1 MFFDNNIK
9 FPLKFIFIILSIKII
24 FSSKFSENN
33 IKKQLLRFIKY
44 NKKENNVNENIN
56 LKPIEEYVN
65 LINNNQL
72 QQVYYNHDF
81 NIPKISFISPVFNKD
96 KYIRPLITSIQHQYI
111 NEFEIIFIDDCST
124 DDSIKIIN
132 DFSIHDKRIKLIK
145 NKENKGTL
153 YSRVQGALHSK
164 GEYIIFI
171 DSDDLVLQKGLYNS
185 YTLSYIK

>member
-9 FPLKFIFIILSIKII
+9 FQLKFIFIILLIKII